1 VRVQRARWTALLC
14 AVAAV
19 LGGCGKKSPVT
30 TMPPNPEGVPVIN
43 QWGLPIVEPGTS
55 VLKGKVTCEGK
66 AVKAGHILFC
76 YEKGLSLTP
85 GVIKPDG
92 TYETK
97 LLHEGPAT
105 LCLILDPEGK
115 LPLPEQPGGAG
126 GGVPV
131 PRPPSGPPGVGGP
144 PGQPGGP
151 PGQPG
156 RPPGPPG
163 GPPGGKPPG
172 PAPTPPGLQGPPGL
186 SPQFAQMLRTFRVP
200 KGEEQL
206 YKHLHAK
213 YCKVTGNGLR
223 VVIGPDETT
232 FNIALT
238 P

>member
-1 VRVQRARWTALLC
+1 MRVLRARWAALLC

-19 LGGCGKKSPVT
+19 LGGCGKKSAVT

-66 AVKAGHILFC
+66 TVKAGHILFC

-105 LCLILDPEGK
+105 LCLILDPEGM
-115 LPLPEQPGGAG
+115 LPLPEQPGGVGGAG
-126 GGVPV
+126 PV
-131 PRPPSGPPGVGGP
+131 PGPPGRPGIGGP
-144 PGQPGGP
+144 PGRPGQPGGP
-151 PGQPG
+151 PGQPVPG
-156 RPPGPPG
+156 PPVRPGAGGPPGPP
-163 GPPGGKPPG
+163 PV
-172 PAPTPPGLQGPPGL
+172 PPGLQGPPGL
-186 SPQFAQMLRTFRVP
+186 SPQFVQMLRTFRVP

-206 YKHLHAK
+206 HKQLHAK
-213 YCKVTGNGLR
+213 YCKTTGNGLR
-223 VVIGPDETT
+223 VVIGPGETA
-232 FNIALT
+232 FNITLT